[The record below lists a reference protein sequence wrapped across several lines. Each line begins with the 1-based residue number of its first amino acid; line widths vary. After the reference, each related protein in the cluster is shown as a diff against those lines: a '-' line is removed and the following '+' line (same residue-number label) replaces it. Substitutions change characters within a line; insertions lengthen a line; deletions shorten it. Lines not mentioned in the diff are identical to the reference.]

1 MRAAR
6 RVSPRV
12 AGWHSHAPVD
22 KAASSRRKGPA
33 HVKHRRRSLALAAVV
48 SVAASYASTSAAQ
61 APGTELP
68 ATPAQSGVAPRD
80 EKDPIRGSTFI
91 FDQSATT
98 STVYLENGQQSR
110 VPFYGWW
117 MSLRPRWN
125 FTDKLSLRAR
135 FDYYKEF
142 TNQETTTYK
151 NEDVFGDIWTDFV
164 YSSPLSET
172 GRLKNTKVSL
182 GARALWPVSKE
193 SRAQGTFITLGALAG
208 VSQKIDI
215 RGENAKALNS
225 ARLGLSFTYLHA
237 FTQDTT
243 AATQNLS
250 LPSQDFDGRPLFSSQ
265 LTGQTLAQHTLYAIV
280 DTGLQ
285 ITPKL
290 GFTLDWILI
299 NNWHYQPTATTV
311 NIATGPA
318 PLVNQQPD
326 NQFTQL
332 GWFLTDFEYEVIP
345 EISLGLGYYNL
356 ANTVGPNG
364 QANSLFGSGENNLLW
379 SPDARVFFDVT
390 ANLDKIYEAAS
401 GRYKEKPAQVGQTA
415 EAARAAR
422 VRRIAEGIAR

>member
-1 MRAAR
+1 
-6 RVSPRV
+6 
-12 AGWHSHAPVD
+12 
-22 KAASSRRKGPA
+22 
-33 HVKHRRRSLALAAVV
+33 VKHRRRFLALAA
-48 SVAASYASTSAAQ
+48 AATSYASTSAAQ

-68 ATPAQSGVAPRD
+68 ATPAQSGVAKRD

-110 VPFYGWW
+110 VPYYGWW
-117 MSLRPRWN
+117 MSMRPRWN
-125 FTDKLSLRAR
+125 FTDKLSLRTR

-142 TNQETTTYK
+142 TNQGTTTNKY
-151 NEDVFGDIWTDFV
+151 EDVFGDIWTDFV
-164 YSSPLSET
+164 YSTPLSET
-172 GRLKNTKVSL
+172 GRFKNTKVSL

-193 SRAQGTFITLGALAG
+193 SRAQATYITLGALAG

-215 RGENAKALNS
+215 RGEDAKALNS

-243 AATQNLS
+243 AASNNLS
-250 LPSQDFDGRPLFSSQ
+250 LPSQGLDERPLISHQ
-265 LTGQTLAQHTLYAIV
+265 LTGQTLAEHTLYAIV

-290 GFTLDWILI
+290 GWTLDWILI
-299 NNWHYQPTATTV
+299 NNWHYQPTPFCAPAQLTPGNCATPS
-311 NIATGPA
+311 NP
-318 PLVNQQPD
+318 QPD

-332 GWFLTDFEYEVIP
+332 GWFLTDFEYEIIP

-364 QANSLFGSGENNLLW
+364 QANSLFGGGENNLLW

-401 GRYKEKPAQVGQTA
+401 GRYKEPAKVGQTA

-422 VRRIAEGIAR
+422 VRRIAEGIAH